1 MSHRTN
7 GRNLAVLLLL
17 DLSES
22 LGDKVRVGN
31 GEQTV
36 LELSQEAVSLLAW
49 AIEQLGDPLAIAGF
63 HSDTRHDVRYLHLK
77 GFSEGWGDPVKRR
90 LAAMQAGY
98 STRMGAAMRH
108 AAHYLAAQPAEKKLM
123 LILTDGQPSDVDVQ
137 DERLLIEDARK
148 SVGELEQQGIF
159 TYCISL
165 DRKADEYVQ
174 RYLRRAVCGDRQ
186 HRAAAGEAARAV
198 HGADAV
204 DCFLRHSKEKCVH
217 LNTWLLF
224 VVTVFFVSATP
235 GPNMLLAMSHG
246 IRFGVRGALPT
257 MAGLLCALGLIM
269 AASVAG
275 LGALLAASETVFTL
289 VKYAGAG
296 YLVWLGYQA
305 WCAPVGETA
314 CTPVAVVEAPIS
326 GGQRFRTGFLVAM
339 SNPKA
344 FVFFAA
350 LFPQFT
356 RADMPQLPQWL
367 ALAITFYVI
376 ESSWQL
382 AYVYGGA
389 SLRLWLT
396 NPRRQRL
403 INRLAGGSFMA
414 AGIALSTVSNR

>member
-1 MSHRTN
+1 
-7 GRNLAVLLLL
+7 
-17 DLSES
+17 
-22 LGDKVRVGN
+22 
-31 GEQTV
+31 
-36 LELSQEAVSLLAW
+36 
-49 AIEQLGDPLAIAGF
+49 
-63 HSDTRHDVRYLHLK
+63 
-77 GFSEGWGDPVKRR
+77 
-90 LAAMQAGY
+90 
-98 STRMGAAMRH
+98 
-108 AAHYLAAQPAEKKLM
+108 
-123 LILTDGQPSDVDVQ
+123 
-137 DERLLIEDARK
+137 
-148 SVGELEQQGIF
+148 
-159 TYCISL
+159 
-165 DRKADEYVQ
+165 
-174 RYLRRAVCGDRQ
+174 
-186 HRAAAGEAARAV
+186 
-198 HGADAV
+198 
-204 DCFLRHSKEKCVH
+204 VH

-314 CTPVAVVEAPIS
+314 CTPVAIVDAPIS

-367 ALAITFYVI
+367 ALAVTFYVI

-396 NPRRQRL
+396 SPRRQRL

-414 AGIALSTVSNR
+414 AGIALSTVGNR